1 MDSSIRST
9 LQTLLSQLQQALEKI
24 NSTDSAEN
32 INNRFAVIFEMID
45 NAEEYNH
52 LAQDAI
58 SDLITLH
65 PNLSHLVPRLLL
77 WQLGGSCLHFLS
89 DEEMDEFSAMSE
101 LH

>member
-9 LQTLLSQLQQALEKI
+9 LQTLLSQVQQTLKTI
-24 NSTDSAEN
+24 NSAESAEN
-32 INNRFAVIFEMID
+32 INNRFAVIVEMID

-77 WQLGGSCLHFLS
+77 WQLGGSCLHFLG
-89 DEEMDEFSAMSE
+89 DEEMDEFSTESE